1 MFGVASVARCGLV
14 MVALLGWVLA
24 ASSALAESR
33 ASVAARFQRI
43 DSSLGLSQDSA
54 MSLAQDHRGYLWVGT
69 QDGLNRY
76 DGRDMITFRAHAG
89 DGALGGNW
97 ISQLL
102 HDPRGWLWVGTSS
115 GLYRH
120 DYLSERF
127 EPMPLADEAG
137 GYVYAIFRAAD
148 GAIWIGSDHGL
159 QRWDPER
166 GRQDW
171 PAAGQSLPVDLPDRR
186 IRAIAQGR
194 HGRLWLGTT
203 EGLRQFDPRRGEFLP
218 SPAALRDLGE
228 PINALL
234 VDRMGRLW
242 IAADAS
248 GTWRYPD
255 LEGAAAQ
262 HVADSAGQRSY
273 ALLQTQDG
281 RLWIG
286 TEEGVLALS
295 EQASVA
301 EQGVAER
308 YLHRAHDPASIG
320 RGRVRALLDGGADG
334 LWFGTW
340 DGGANG
346 LHPERARLLSF
357 TPDSLGMEDLL
368 HPSVLS
374 VAADQRGLWLGGVRG
389 IYRMDPDSL
398 ALQRLPGSDALSA
411 YALGWDG
418 DTLLF
423 GADHGLLGFDP
434 ERGQVGQA
442 LGWRQLDSARIRRLL
457 LDGERLWLYASPLGV
472 HVFED
477 RSQAPVAVHPFAGA
491 VNQIA
496 VLEPNHVLALAS
508 DGLYWFS
515 RDGRRLEHVHRFGS
529 DAQGRLLAG
538 RPSGLLRAE
547 DGRYWISL
555 YGAGLAEMLWQPQ
568 QPPEA
573 ATFPLRLTP
582 PRLAN
587 GGVNSLLGDARQRL
601 WLTTDRG
608 VSRYDPATDEVINFD
623 RQDGALTRG
632 YYFSAAAA
640 LGTRWFGFGSKDGF
654 TVFDPQLNLPKR
666 TLRAPRLSAVERDGV
681 LLGTAG
687 GSDASPE
694 LPVAP
699 AELESWTL
707 QPGQANSL
715 LFRFASPELVAPE
728 QLRYRYR
735 MDGLD
740 RDWSEVP
747 AQRAFASYRN
757 LPPGNYT
764 LRLQALARDGRS
776 SPERQFLLQQLP
788 HWWQTWWAHTAAL
801 LLLGLAGMLAYRLR
815 VHRLHLIQ
823 AQLAQQVAERTQVA
837 EQARVRAEQAL
848 VELKAAQQEL
858 VRAEK
863 LSALGQLVSGVA
875 HEVNTP
881 LGVAVTASSH
891 LSSAV
896 RSLRRKLQAGQIGR
910 REFEEFMAASE
921 EASDLVQRNLERAS
935 ELIRSFKQVSV
946 DRSSDGRREFELG
959 GFLAE
964 LTASLRLLW
973 KHRPV
978 FLQIDC
984 APQLH
989 LDSFP
994 GALGQ
999 VLTNLVQNAL
1009 LHAFEEGA
1017 GGQMRIAARALS
1029 PERILLEFADDGR
1042 GMSAE
1047 DARRVF
1053 EPFFTT
1059 RRGRGGTGLGLHIVH
1074 NLVCEKLGGSIRL
1087 HSAPG
1092 QGSRFEIELPTR
1104 APEG

>member
-1 MFGVASVARCGLV
+1 MFSAAGVARWW
-14 MVALLGWVLA
+14 LLIAVQLGGVLA
-24 ASSALAESR
+24 PASALAESR
-33 ASVAARFQRI
+33 ASIAARFQRI

-76 DGRDMITFRAHAG
+76 DGRDMITFRAHG
-89 DGALGGNW
+89 GEGAIGGNW

-102 HDPRGWLWVGTSS
+102 HDPRGWLWVGTSA

-120 DYLSERF
+120 HYLSERF
-127 EPMPLADEAG
+127 EPVTLGDEAG
-137 GYVYAIFRAAD
+137 GYVYALLAAD
-148 GAIWIGSDHGL
+148 DDAVWIGSDHGL
-159 QRWDPER
+159 QRWDPQLGQQHWPGSAEPL
-166 GRQDW
+166 
-171 PAAGQSLPVDLPDRR
+171 PAALPDRR
-186 IRAIAQGR
+186 IRAIARGR

-203 EGLRQFDPRRGEFLP
+203 EGLRQFDPQRGEFLP
-218 SPAALRDLGE
+218 PPAALQDLRE

-248 GTWRYPD
+248 GTWLYAD
-255 LEGAAAQ
+255 VEGASAQ

-273 ALLQTQDG
+273 ALLQATDG

-286 TEEGVLALS
+286 TEEGVLAMP

-301 EQGVAER
+301 ERGSVER
-308 YLHRAHDPASIG
+308 YQHRAHDPGSIG

-357 TPDSLGMEDLL
+357 TPDSLGAEALL

-374 VAADQRGLWLGGVRG
+374 VAADRGALWLGGVRG
-389 IYRMDPDSL
+389 LYRIDPESL
-398 ALQRLPGSDALSA
+398 ALQRLPGSDAFSA
-411 YALGWDG
+411 FALGWDG
-418 DTLLF
+418 PTLLF
-423 GADHGLLGFDP
+423 GADHGLLGIDP
-434 ERGQVGQA
+434 ESGRVGQA

-477 RSQAPVAVHPFAGA
+477 RAEPPVAVHPFAGA
-491 VNQIA
+491 VNQIV
-496 VLEPNHVLALAS
+496 VLEPDHVLALAS

-515 RDGRRLEHVHRFGS
+515 RDGRRLQHVHRFGS
-529 DAQGRLLAG
+529 DTQGRLLAG
-538 RPSGLLRAE
+538 RPSGLLRAA
-547 DGRYWISL
+547 DGRYWVSL

-568 QPPEA
+568 QAPET

-587 GGVNSLLGDARQRL
+587 GGVNSLLVDARQRL

-608 VSRYDPATDEVINFD
+608 ISRYDPASDEVINFD

-640 LGTRWFGFGSKDGF
+640 IGTRWFGFGSKDGF
-654 TVFDPQLNLPKR
+654 SVFDPQLNLPKR
-666 TLRAPRLSAVERDGV
+666 ALRPPRLSAVERDGL
-681 LLGTAG
+681 LLGAAG
-687 GSDASPE
+687 GGEASPE

-735 MDGLD
+735 LDGLD

-757 LPPGNYT
+757 LPPGDYM

-776 SPERQFLLQQLP
+776 SPERQIHLQQLP
-788 HWWQTWWAHTAAL
+788 HWWQTWWAHAAAL
-801 LLLGLAGMLAYRLR
+801 LLLGLIGMLAYRLR
-815 VHRLHLIQ
+815 VQRLHLIQ
-823 AQLAQQVAERTQVA
+823 AQLAQRVAERTQVA
-837 EQARVRAEQAL
+837 EQARLRAEQAL
-848 VELKAAQQEL
+848 AELQAAQQEL

-896 RSLRRKLQAGQIGR
+896 RCLRRKLQSGPLGR
-910 REFEEFMAASE
+910 REFEDFMTASE
-921 EASDLVQRNLERAS
+921 EASELVQRNLERAS

-946 DRSSDGRREFELG
+946 DRSSDGRREFELA

-978 FLQIDC
+978 SLHIDC
-984 APQLH
+984 APDLR

-1017 GGQMRIAARALS
+1017 GGQMRIVARALS
-1029 PERILLEFADDGR
+1029 PEHILLQFADDGR
-1042 GMSAE
+1042 GMSAA
-1047 DARRVF
+1047 DAQRVF

-1092 QGSRFEIELPTR
+1092 QGSQFEIEIPIR
-1104 APEG
+1104 APDA